1 MSVFTLKVIA
11 NCTVSDHYL
20 GFKLPVNLQN
30 IFLGCWFNCLNY
42 AFPGA
47 FDQIIIMHMLSGCW
61 NINWL
66 IIKFIQRGTVLL

>member
-20 GFKLPVNLQN
+20 GFKLPICKTFFRLLV
-30 IFLGCWFNCLNY
+30 CLNY

>member
-20 GFKLPVNLQN
+20 GFKLPDNLQN
-30 IFLGCWFNCLNY
+30 IFRLLVCLNY

-66 IIKFIQRGTVLL
+66 IIKFIQRETVLL